1 MAQAPTP
8 TLDQSIGT
16 SLATPNTPTQG
27 PKEIPTQGPQLNK
40 STLPAPTPLTADQQ
54 ANNASI
60 AKGGFQ
66 PSAVTGMPSPISAD
80 TLGTPAKAV
89 TVPPPT
95 PTTPATTSVSVP
107 PGTTVDANGNATPI
121 PPPKGDSSTND
132 TQAWIKQQL
141 EIAGTE
147 LGTEGTVRSQAENDN
162 QTAAKTAQATA
173 DFNAYNAAKIQQ
185 TNTIEAMRTEAG
197 GTTTGTAERIANYQK
212 ESDAN
217 ISNLA
222 IQSQISQ
229 GNATAAQKAVDDKIT
244 NQFGPLKDRIDFL
257 TKFASVNNNDLSDS
271 EKFALQQK
279 ADQMKTDSEDVSKF
293 SSDIQTN
300 MVQNKA
306 PASALDA
313 IDKVTND
320 FTSGKITAADAKD
333 QILKAAGAYA
343 GDSYKA
349 AQTAKLNAD
358 AIKEATDSKD
368 SNVSIL
374 DGNSNPISVPTSVA
388 PYVGTSSNGTNYVD
402 ASTLQGTA
410 TDKKKIID
418 EAQAAGL
425 KVILNKNSILD
436 LTNIKDANSK
446 LDSVTSLLNDIS
458 QPDALAR
465 DLGGYGLTTLGALAQ
480 TNPQAAIAQSVPIVG
495 LDVLKAISGVQGFRG
510 NQTAIQQVQ
519 DHLPKATDTAEVVKG
534 KVDFI
539 RKLLNDREN
548 AITGTPKVTGFMKSP
563 DGTQQV
569 DTSKLT
575 PAQIKE
581 AQNAGWK

>member
-1 MAQAPTP
+1 MAQSPTP
-8 TLDQSIGT
+8 TLSPDIAKSE
-16 SLATPNTPTQG
+16 SSSVTQ
-27 PKEIPTQGPQLNK
+27 IPPVQGPQLNK
-40 STLPAPTPLTADQQ
+40 STLSSPIPLTSGQQ
-54 ANNASI
+54 SNNAMI

-66 PSAVTGMPSPISAD
+66 PSAVTGNPTPITAD

-89 TVPPPT
+89 TIPPPT
-95 PTTPATTSVSVP
+95 PTTPTTTTVSAP
-107 PGTTVDANGNATPI
+107 PGTTPDANGNATL
-121 PPPKGDSSTND
+121 PPPTKDSSTSDVQKWIEQELGASGKELSTEGDVRTQVEKDND
-132 TQAWIKQQL
+132 T
-141 EIAGTE
+141 AGK
-147 LGTEGTVRSQAENDN
+147 S
-162 QTAAKTAQATA
+162 AQATA
-173 DFNAYNAAKIQQ
+173 DFNAYQKAKIDQ
-185 TNTIEAMRTEAG
+185 TNQIEAMRTASGGLSGGNAEA
-197 GTTTGTAERIANYQK
+197 IANYQK
-212 ESDAN
+212 ETDAH

-222 IQSQISQ
+222 YTSNISQ
-229 GNATAAQKAVDDKIT
+229 GNSTAAQKAVDDKIT